1 MKQGSSVGYWDGV
14 WIEFKKDSLAYV
26 SFFFIVLLT
35 VTAVFES
42 FLAGNKPIVLVDEG
56 KYYFP
61 VIVDYPEF
69 RGEDLRATYLDDPD
83 SFAVFP
89 PVKYSPTESD
99 FFSVLAAPDGNHFLG
114 TDDRG
119 RDVLSRMIHGARISL
134 SIGVVA
140 VGIAMVIGIILGA
153 MAGYYGGWIDFVIS
167 RLIEVMITFPVF
179 FLILTILAFTEP
191 SIYNIMIVIGITGW
205 TGVARL
211 LRGEFL
217 KLRRTN
223 YVEAAW
229 ALGSGD
235 RRIILKHMLPNALAP
250 VLVSATFGVAGA
262 ILVESSLSFL
272 GFGVTPPEPSWGE
285 IISQSQKYVDFAW
298 WLVLFPGFAIFA
310 TVTALNLVGEGF
322 RNAIDPK
329 LKER

>member
-1 MKQGSSVGYWDGV
+1 MKENHAAGYWDGV
-14 WIEFKKDSLAYV
+14 WVEFKKDSLAYA
-26 SFFFIVLLT
+26 SLFFIFFLAA
-35 VTAVFES
+35 TALFES
-42 FLAGNKPIVLVDEG
+42 FLAGNKPIVIVENE

-61 VIVDYPEF
+61 VLVDYPEF
-69 RGEDLRATYLDDPD
+69 RGRDFRAEYLDNPD
-83 SFAVFP
+83 VFSVFP

-99 FFSVLAAPDGNHFLG
+99 FLSVLSAPDENHFLG

-140 VGIAMVIGIILGA
+140 VGIALVIGMILGA
-153 MAGYYGGWIDFVIS
+153 LAGYYGGWIDFTIS

-191 SIYNIMIVIGITGW
+191 SIYNIMIVIGVTGW

-217 KLRRTN
+217 KLRRAS
-223 YVEAAW
+223 YVEAASS
-229 ALGSGD
+229 LGSGD
-235 RRIILKHMLPNALAP
+235 RRIILRHILPNALAP

-298 WLVLFPGFAIFA
+298 WLVIFPGLAIFA